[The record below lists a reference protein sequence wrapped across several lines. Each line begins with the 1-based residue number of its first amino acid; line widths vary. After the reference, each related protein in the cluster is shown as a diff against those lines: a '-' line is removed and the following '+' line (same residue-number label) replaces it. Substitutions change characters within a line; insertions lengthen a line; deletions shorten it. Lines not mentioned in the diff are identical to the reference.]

1 MDESRLKEEND
12 ESDKWNDWEKKREQ
26 NNDVIAEVN
35 EAHEMLGHVREG
47 GEF

>member
-1 MDESRLKEEND
+1 MIEKRNANKND
-12 ESDKWNDWEKKREQ
+12 
-26 NNDVIAEVN
+26 DVIAEVN